1 MGGWNCVQIA
11 IGPDGVSQV
20 DLENLLVLRN
30 RCERAET
37 LFARQAESVYDR
49 LESGGQ
55 AETGVHE
62 VKIEQVSIGLEE
74 YRALV
79 VDGRALYVWSCRGR
93 RAAGRAWLGDGL

>member
-1 MGGWNCVQIA
+1 MILHFVNKKQESIA
-11 IGPDGVSQV
+11 QV
-20 DLENLLVLRN
+20 DLEKLIALYN
-30 RCERAET
+30 RSNRAE
-37 LFARQAESVYDR
+37 AAYERQARKLYDR
-49 LESGGQ
+49 LEAGAQ
-55 AETGVHE
+55 FETGVHE